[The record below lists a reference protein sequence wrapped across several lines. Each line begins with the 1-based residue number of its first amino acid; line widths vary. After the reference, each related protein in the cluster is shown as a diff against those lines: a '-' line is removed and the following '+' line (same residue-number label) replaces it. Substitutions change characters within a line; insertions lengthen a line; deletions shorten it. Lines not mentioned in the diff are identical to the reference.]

1 MKYIKK
7 RRSIYL
13 KKKIIKALIIPFYL
27 LILKRKLM
35 KIIHKKQMKGQKKIK
50 TRFMRIWKHPLQL
63 KKIII
68 KKLRR

>member
-7 RRSIYL
+7 RRNIYL
-13 KKKIIKALIIPFYL
+13 KKKIIKTLIIPFYL

-35 KIIHKKQMKGQKKIK
+35 KIIHKKQMKGQKMIK